1 MKSLFELLYKRLYF
15 FAIKYVK
22 EHQVAE
28 DIVQEAFLKLWKNWD
43 ERHNLP
49 QIKSYLYTIIKH
61 DCLNFLAHLRHT
73 QKQLAQQPSIPDSE
87 SSHQWRMIEA
97 EVIGEVKIAIEK
109 LPPKCREIFMLS
121 YQEEYSNQQIAD
133 ILHLSLQTVKNQ
145 KSRGYRILRSMLKN
159 ALPFFL

>member
-15 FAIKYVK
+15 FAIKFVK
-22 EHQVAE
+22 EHQIAE

-43 ERHNLP
+43 ETASLP
-49 QIKSYLYTIIKH
+49 QIKSYLYTITKH
-61 DCLNFLAHLRHT
+61 DCLNFLSRLRHT
-73 QKQLAQQPSIPDSE
+73 QKQLAQRPAIPESE

-97 EVIGEVKIAIEK
+97 EVIGEVKIALDK

-121 YQEEYSNQQIAD
+121 YREEYSNQQIAD

-145 KSRGYRILRSMLKN
+145 KSRGYKILRNMLKD